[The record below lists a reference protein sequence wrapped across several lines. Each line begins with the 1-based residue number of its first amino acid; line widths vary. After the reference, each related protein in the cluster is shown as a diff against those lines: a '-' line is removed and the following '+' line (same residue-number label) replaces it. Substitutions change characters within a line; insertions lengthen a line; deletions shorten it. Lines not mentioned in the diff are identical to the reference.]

1 MIATSVYGYLEPYL
15 PSQVVYAI
23 SMAVFIFEKFF
34 LPKFYDLYSHAS
46 LDPKSLVPFLISAIA
61 LYLSIVSIY
70 HAFKAALRMIWFL
83 MKWSVL
89 LVIVWFILGLLNEAS
104 GKSDGGQTRSNL
116 FQSYQNSALS
126 WWNGGAWSMA
136 NLNPQNFLGP
146 LQLVFGQSVISFF
159 EPMLNHFQ
167 PQNPAGGFFS
177 PGKSS
182 RALRIHPLN
191 RELEMAMHKAREQ
204 LSQTTTTLK
213 SPMHVTSSTES
224 GLKPFKHLCN
234 LSCAKPRTAGLEV
247 RSRKMENLD
256 KPKIGDSFVHFS
268 RKGSLEFILSSINLQ
283 EETLSPLIFVIILR
297 AFRLNV
303 CI

>member
-177 PGKSS
+177 PGKKFSSSSYSSSEPRTRNGNAQSS
-182 RALRIHPLN
+182 RTTKSDDDNAEEPNARDFFHRIWTQTLQTPLQSILREAQN
-191 RELEMAMHKAREQ
+191 SR
-204 LSQTTTTLK
+204 T
-213 SPMHVTSSTES
+213 
-224 GLKPFKHLCN
+224 GG
-234 LSCAKPRTAGLEV
+234 AKPQNGK
-247 RSRKMENLD
+247 SRQTKN
-256 KPKIGDSFVHFS
+256 
-268 RKGSLEFILSSINLQ
+268 R
-283 EETLSPLIFVIILR
+283 
-297 AFRLNV
+297 
-303 CI
+303 